1 MKNIIIY
8 TLLVITILG
17 GSYLKFHKNHENIPI
32 GCDEFGYMNL
42 AKAIHHNK
50 EFKDHVSRP
59 YLVDLLNTLRDSG
72 YSEQEIDWMIVPH
85 SYYVSPHSNQI
96 FNQYAPGTSY
106 ILSIFPVDFM
116 KLFFTPIA
124 ILILI
129 IIPLITLF
137 KVTKTAWGWPQIIL
151 FLFTVFITLTSVFL
165 VELTRINSLAFTF
178 GLLISAGIM
187 LKHNSLISCLLI
199 AISANFRIVNLLL
212 LLPIIAF
219 IDLPIKITLTN
230 IVNWLKTGLKY
241 LIIILLA
248 LSPYLIYV
256 YRLKGNPFLNTYSSI
271 DTSSTFDFKSNINF
285 YFNLGSEFFI
295 YHLIL
300 IAILIYLLI
309 SKKINTNT
317 FIAVLLFPLVNYAF
331 FITHKMQINYYPYGS
346 IFIVFGF
353 LLSLINKSIKPYKAQ
368 IVITILALFV
378 LVDGILKYKNQ
389 DHQTIITA
397 KQTYNELKNFHVV
410 WGDLMPS
417 ASDFVW
423 ENSAFKFAASTPR
436 CRETAIK
443 YLYNKGYSQIFLI
456 NDIPLKT
463 NEIIAELGD
472 LNLPFKPLGTQKFG
486 TAFILLPTN
495 NNEK

>member
-8 TLLVITILG
+8 SLLIITICG

-59 YLVDLLNTLRDSG
+59 YLIDLIKILRDSG
-72 YSEQEIDWMIVPH
+72 YSEQEIDWLLVPH
-85 SYYVSPHSNQI
+85 SYYVAPHSYQI

-106 ILSIFPVDFM
+106 ILSVFPVDSM
-116 KLFFTPIA
+116 KLYFTPIA
-124 ILILI
+124 ILLLLV
-129 IIPLITLF
+129 IPLITLF

-151 FLFTVFITLTSVFL
+151 FIFTVFITLTSVFL

-178 GLLISAGIM
+178 GLLLSAGIM

-212 LLPIIAF
+212 LLPLIAF
-219 IDLPIKITLTN
+219 INLPITITLSN
-230 IVNWLKTGLKY
+230 IINWIKTGFKY
-241 LIIILLA
+241 LLITLFA

-271 DTSSTFDFKSNINF
+271 DTTSTFDFGSNMKF
-285 YFNLGSEFFI
+285 YFNLNSEFFI

-300 IAILIYLLI
+300 IGILLYLLM
-309 SKKINTNT
+309 SKKINTKT
-317 FIAVLLFPLVNYAF
+317 FLAVLLFPLLNYTF

-353 LLSLINKSIKPYKAQ
+353 LLSSINKSIKPYKAQ
-368 IVITILALFV
+368 IIIAILALFV
-378 LVDGILKYKNQ
+378 LIDGILKFKNQ
-389 DHQTIITA
+389 THETIITA
-397 KQTYNELKNFHVV
+397 KQSYKELNNFNIV
-410 WGDLMPS
+410 WGDLIPS

-436 CRETAIK
+436 CRKTVIN
-443 YLYNKGYSQIFLI
+443 YLYSKGYSQIFLI
-456 NDIPLKT
+456 NDIPLKPY
-463 NEIIAELGD
+463 EITAELSE
-472 LNLPFKPLGTQKFG
+472 LNLPFKPFVTQKLG
-486 TAFILLPTN
+486 TAFILLPKK

>member
-8 TLLVITILG
+8 TFLIITICV
-17 GSYLKFHKNHENIPI
+17 GSYLKFHKNQENIPI

-42 AKAIHHNK
+42 AKAMHHNK

-59 YLVDLLNTLRDSG
+59 YLIDLLKTLRDSG
-72 YSEQEIDWMIVPH
+72 YSEQEIDWLIVPH

-106 ILSIFPVDFM
+106 ILSIFPVDSM

-124 ILILI
+124 LLLLL

-151 FLFTVFITLTSVFL
+151 FIFTVFITLTSVFL
-165 VELTRINSLAFTF
+165 VELTRINSLALTF
-178 GLLISAGIM
+178 GLLLSSGIM

-230 IVNWLKTGLKY
+230 IVNWIKTGLKY

-271 DTSSTFDFKSNINF
+271 DTSSTFDFRSNIEF
-285 YFNLGSEFFI
+285 YFNFNSEFFI

-300 IAILIYLLI
+300 IGILLYLLL
-309 SKKINTNT
+309 SKKIITKT
-317 FIAVLLFPLVNYAF
+317 FLAVLLFPIVNYAF

-346 IFIVFGF
+346 IFIILGF
-353 LLSLINKSIKPYKAQ
+353 LLSLINKSIKPFKAQ
-368 IVITILALFV
+368 IITAILALFV
-378 LVDGILKYKNQ
+378 FTDGILKYKNQ

-397 KQTYNELKNFHVV
+397 KQSYNELNTFHIV
-410 WGDLMPS
+410 WGDLIPS
-417 ASDFVW
+417 ASDFIW

-436 CRETAIK
+436 CRKTVIN
-443 YLYNKGYSQIFLI
+443 YLHSKGYSQIFLI
-456 NDIPLKT
+456 NDIPLKS
-463 NEIIAELGD
+463 NEIIAELSN
-472 LNLPFKPLGTQKFG
+472 LNLPFKPFVTQKFG
-486 TAFILLPTN
+486 TAFILLPKR